1 MRSRPCCSSLQPVLF
16 LAATVQDLS
25 PRTAPRTACNVTALR
40 EEPPISR
47 NRIHHRACERRSN
60 PRCDPYAMLPRH
72 CIVLTTN
79 KSGHGL
85 PPYRCGRV
93 NHRRRLEDSYGSKLD
108 SRRHAAS
115 SLRELRFDVG
125 AWRIVSVRAHW
136 TRWALALRALVRSFV
151 NARRTFRSPGRLW
164 LPRCGPME
172 CLQRGLS
179 RTRTTRSV

>member
-25 PRTAPRTACNVTALR
+25 PRTAPHTACNVTALR

-60 PRCDPYAMLPRH
+60 PRCDSYAMLPRH

-93 NHRRRLEDSYGSKLD
+93 NLRRRLEDSCG